1 MAFLEDM
8 TWREYQDLVRLKARE
23 TGTPAFGT
31 FELTPLCNFNCKMCY
46 VHLSPERMAQMGRLR
61 TAAEW
66 VDVADQAQQ
75 MGMVGVTLTGGEVL
89 TRPDF
94 KEIYTGITD
103 LGLIVSVLSNASLVD
118 EGIVDLFCR
127 RPPAYLRFTLYGAS
141 NETYERLCGVPDG
154 FDRVMRG
161 LRLLREA
168 GVDFMLSF
176 TETSLNIDDFDDVLR
191 IADEL
196 GTAIVAGTEI
206 VSAVR
211 GAQNDAD
218 ALRTDRPRFPPER
231 ATGGKPAARPYRP
244 AQATGAPGDDAFLKC
259 KSYRNSFW
267 IDWNG
272 NMEACTFMSSCAAK
286 PFDTGFAQAWESL
299 LDKLSQIRLPEKCV
313 GCSYREFCFSCPG
326 IREAE
331 SCSAEVICERLCDKA
346 RSLAER
352 IANLKKGDLHNEEE
366 VRSARDEALCD

>member
-8 TWREYQDLVRLKARE
+8 TWHEYQDLVRAEARE
-23 TGTPAFGT
+23 MGTPAFGT

-46 VHLSPERMAQMGRLR
+46 VHLSPERMIQIGRLR

-66 VDVADQAQQ
+66 IDMADQAQR

-94 KEIYTGITD
+94 REIYTGITD
-103 LGLIVSVLSNASLVD
+103 LGLIVSILSNGSLID
-118 EGIVDLFCR
+118 EEIVELFRR

-141 NETYERLCGVPDG
+141 NETYERLCGISDG
-154 FDRVMRG
+154 FDRVARG
-161 LRLLREA
+161 LRLLKDA

-191 IADEL
+191 IADDL
-196 GTAIVAGTEI
+196 DTAVVVGTEI
-206 VSAVR
+206 VPAVR
-211 GAQNDAD
+211 GAQNEAD

-231 ATGGKPAARPYRP
+231 TVDGRPTVRPYPP
-244 AQATGAPGDDAFLKC
+244 AHVVEAPGDDAFLRC

-272 NMEACTFMSSCAAK
+272 NMEGCTFMSSCAAK
-286 PFDTGFAQAWESL
+286 PFEDGFSRAWAYL
-299 LDKLSQIRLPEKCV
+299 LDKLSQVRLPEKCT
-313 GCSYREFCFSCPG
+313 GCAYRDFCLSCPG
-326 IREAE
+326 VREAE
-331 SCSAEVICERLCDKA
+331 GGSAEVICERLCDKA

-352 IANLKKGDLHNEEE
+352 IANLKKGDLHHEEN
-366 VRSARDEALCD
+366 VCSARDEALCD

>member
-8 TWREYQDLVRLKARE
+8 TWREYQDLVRIKARE

-46 VHLSPERMAQMGRLR
+46 VHLSPERMAQMGHLR
-61 TAAEW
+61 TAGEW
-66 VDVADQAQQ
+66 IDMADQAQR

-94 KEIYTGITD
+94 KEIYTGITN

-118 EGIVDLFCR
+118 EGIVDLFR
-127 RPPAYLRFTLYGAS
+127 QRPPAYLRFTLYGAS
-141 NETYERLCGVPDG
+141 NGTYERLCGAPNG

-161 LRLLREA
+161 LRLLKDA

-191 IADEL
+191 LAEDL
-196 GTAIVAGTEI
+196 GTAIVVGTEI

-218 ALRTDRPRFPPER
+218 TLRTDRPRFPPER
-231 ATGGKPAARPYRP
+231 TADGRPATRPYLPTRVID
-244 AQATGAPGDDAFLKC
+244 APGDDAFLRC

-272 NMEACTFMSSCAAK
+272 SMEGCAFMSSCAAK
-286 PFDTGFAQAWESL
+286 PFEDGFSQAWAAL
-299 LDKLSQIRLPEKCV
+299 LDKLSQVRLPERC
-313 GCSYREFCFSCPG
+313 GDCSYRVFCLSCPG
-326 IREAE
+326 VREAE
-331 SCSAEVICERLCDKA
+331 GGSAEVICERLCDNA
-346 RSLAER
+346 RLLAER
-352 IANLKKGDLHNEEE
+352 IANQKRGVLNYEED
-366 VRSARDEALCD
+366 VCGTRDEALCD